1 MNQDQRTAV
10 KVVSVIGALIWVLL
24 GLRFGWPAWLWVALV
39 VLTVAGPWVLSWWLL
54 GRVGRKPAPP
64 VEAPAAPPVAP
75 QPTEQPVSGAQ
86 LRSAHPEYR
95 FSFSGTISWY
105 VKPDAPGLPHANPGG
120 LAVDLVLEQAGEL
133 VAETSPEDGELA
145 QHRLNALLGTP
156 RSDKSGHV
164 VAWASDVR
172 LALPDSDA
180 ERLRQLA
187 AARKDE
193 ELWERKRAHE
203 RNKRAYFADDV
214 LQTPG
219 SALVWWLARREDGDL
234 DEAVRQISNLRKL
247 TAAAHDRRIP
257 EPDGDAPNWIH
268 PVHSFVVEEFEVGAE
283 QHVFAAIERLASGDE
298 RAALSHRLAEV
309 LAAHGHRELAQG
321 VRDRFGDRQEL
332 PGTSSN
338 AALGEG

>member
-1 MNQDQRTAV
+1 MNQDQRTVV
-10 KVVSVIGALIWVLL
+10 KVLSVFGALIWVLL
-24 GLRFGWPAWLWVALV
+24 GLRYGWPAWLWIALV
-39 VLTVAGPWVLSWWLL
+39 VLTIAGPWAVSWWLL
-54 GRVGRKPAPP
+54 GRGGRKPAPP
-64 VEAPAAPPVAP
+64 EEAPVERPAAP
-75 QPTEQPVSGAQ
+75 QPTEHPVPGTP

-95 FSFSGTISWY
+95 FSFSAKVFWY
-105 VKPDAPGLPHANPGG
+105 SKPDAPGLPHANPAG
-120 LAVDLVLEQAGEL
+120 LAVDLVLEQAGQL
-133 VAETSPEDGELA
+133 VAETSPEDGDLA
-145 QHRLNALLGTP
+145 QHRLNALLGAP

-172 LALPDSDA
+172 LVLADADA

-187 AARKDE
+187 AARKEE

-203 RNKRAYFADDV
+203 RNKRAYYADDV
-214 LQTPG
+214 LKTPG

-247 TAAAHDRRIP
+247 TAAAHDRRV
-257 EPDGDAPNWIH
+257 PDPDSDEPNWIH
-268 PVHSFVVEEFEVGAE
+268 PVHSFVVEDFEVGAE

-309 LAAHGHRELAQG
+309 LAAHGHRELAQV

-332 PGTSSN
+332 PGSG

>member
-1 MNQDQRTAV
+1 MNQDQRTVV
-10 KVVSVIGALIWVLL
+10 KVLSVFGALIWVLL
-24 GLRFGWPAWLWVALV
+24 GLRYGWPAWLWIALV
-39 VLTVAGPWVLSWWLL
+39 VLTIVGPWAVSWWLL

-64 VEAPAAPPVAP
+64 EEAPVEQPAPP
-75 QPTEQPVSGAQ
+75 QPTEHPVARTP

-95 FSFSGTISWY
+95 FSFSAKVFWY
-105 VKPDAPGLPHANPGG
+105 SKPDAPGLPHANPAG

-172 LALPDSDA
+172 LVLAEADA

-187 AARKDE
+187 AARKE
-193 ELWERKRAHE
+193 EEVWERKRAHE

-214 LQTPG
+214 LKSPG
-219 SALVWWLARREDGDL
+219 SALVWWLSRREDGDL

-247 TAAAHDRRIP
+247 TAAAHDRRV
-257 EPDGDAPNWIH
+257 PDPDSDEPNWIH
-268 PVHSFVVEEFEVGAE
+268 PVHSFVVEDFEVGAE

-309 LAAHGHRELAQG
+309 LAAHGHRELAQV

-332 PGTSSN
+332 PGSS